1 MRQGQSPPTSC
12 RRGNTMGPETLP
24 IVLTLVSF
32 GLLIYTHVGYPSLLW
47 LLSMLIAPQVSPS
60 NEPGEWPDVSIL
72 LSAYNEQ
79 AVIVDRIR
87 NLLDLDYP
95 RARLEI
101 LVGSDGS

>member
-32 GLLIYTHVGYPSLLW
+32 GLLIYTHVGYPMLLW
-47 LLSMLIAPQVSPS
+47 LLNRLIPPHDTPS
-60 NEPGEWPDVSIL
+60 NEPAEWPDVSIL
-72 LSAYNEQ
+72 VSAYNEE
-79 AVIVDRIR
+79 AVIADRIR
-87 NLLDLDYP
+87 NFLDLDYP

-101 LVGSDGS
+101 LVGS